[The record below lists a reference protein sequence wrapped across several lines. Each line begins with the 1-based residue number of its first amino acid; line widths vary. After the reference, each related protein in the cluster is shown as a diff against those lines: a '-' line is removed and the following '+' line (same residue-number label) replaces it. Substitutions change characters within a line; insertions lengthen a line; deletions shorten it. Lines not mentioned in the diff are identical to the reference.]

1 VNQKNLGK
9 GESKCWL
16 GKRHVI
22 KVVVI
27 NPVYHPHRGGEG
39 RAPIGR
45 KKKPATS
52 WGYPALE
59 KRSRKENK
67 YSDNLILHRCSK

>member
-1 VNQKNLGK
+1 
-9 GESKCWL
+9 
-16 GKRHVI
+16 
-22 KVVVI
+22 VV
-27 NPVYHPHRGGEG
+27 RGGPQLEE
-39 RAPIGR
+39 
-45 KKKPATS
+45 KKPATS

>member
-1 VNQKNLGK
+1 MNQKNLGK

-16 GKRHVI
+16 CKRHVI

-45 KKKPATS
+45 KKNPQPL
-52 WGYPALE
+52 GV
-59 KRSRKENK
+59 
-67 YSDNLILHRCSK
+67 ILHFKKEVEKKINIVII

>member
-1 VNQKNLGK
+1 
-9 GESKCWL
+9 
-16 GKRHVI
+16 
-22 KVVVI
+22 VV
-27 NPVYHPHRGGEG
+27 RGGP
-39 RAPIGR
+39 PIGR